1 MPPSNPPP
9 TRSPATT
16 PGKGGQ
22 RDLLFYQGH
31 LELPTVSHAAGIW
44 LHDTEGKRYLDG
56 SSGAITATIGHGDER
71 VLEAM
76 RHQAQRVTFAYRTQF
91 ENEPAHELARALT
104 AQLSQDLRRVFYV
117 SGGSEAVE
125 SAIKLA
131 RQYHLANGEP
141 GRYKV
146 ISRFPSYHGSTL
158 GALQATGYSPLNEP
172 FTPMHLSSVRVPAPT
187 RHARPAGMSEEQWGL
202 ECAAKLESKIL
213 EEGPDT
219 VAAFIIEPVG
229 GASTGALVPP
239 PGYLAAITQIC
250 RRHGVLIIYDEVM
263 TGVGRTGEFCAYQHW
278 EAPRA
283 QAATSATPDALSAT
297 GPVKVGAEVDILAL
311 SKGLGA
317 GYIPLG
323 AVVCRSHIADTVVD
337 SGGFAHGHTYAG
349 NPLACAVGAAVLR
362 VVEEDGLVVN
372 ARERGRQLM
381 RGLEAIQREHRV
393 VGDARG
399 LGLLTALEFVAD
411 PESLEPYPAEL
422 NVHERMTVLAR
433 RNGLLVYPR
442 RSRGGWSGDHVL
454 VAPPLIISEGEMEEL
469 LGRLQESVAELEREL
484 SAAQGAG
491 LTRGEP
497 Q

>member
-1 MPPSNPPP
+1 MPPSDPPP

-278 EAPRA
+278 EAPGAPGA
-283 QAATSATPDALSAT
+283 QAATSATPDALSAA
-297 GPVKVGAEVDILAL
+297 GPDQVGAEVDILAL

-381 RGLEAIQREHRV
+381 RGLEAIQREHHV

-422 NVHERMTVLAR
+422 NVHERMTMLAR

-469 LGRLQESVAELEREL
+469 LGRLQEAVSELERGL
-484 SAAQGAG
+484 VAA
-491 LTRGEP
+491 
-497 Q
+497 